1 MESDFMQTEYML
13 RLLEKE
19 ERIDGRKM
27 DEFREI
33 KLETKIIESAEG
45 SARVKI
51 GKTDVIVGVKLGIG
65 KPFSDMPNM
74 GVLKIGAEFSPIADP
89 DFESGPPGEDATEL
103 ARIVDRGIRESDSID
118 LEKLCLEEK
127 EKVWEVFV
135 DIHIINNDG
144 NLIDASALAAIA
156 ALKTAKIPEIED
168 DKIIRNKLKKE
179 LPILHEPITIT
190 VGKVA
195 DKFIFDP
202 NKEEEG
208 VLDAKLIVAVME
220 DGKVCA
226 MQKSG
231 LHGLTAEDV
240 ENMIDLAVKKSKELR
255 KLP

>member
-1 MESDFMQTEYML
+1 MQTEYMF
-13 RLLEKE
+13 RLLERG

-27 DEFREI
+27 DEFRET
-33 KLETKIIESAEG
+33 KLETKVIESAEG

-51 GKTDVIVGVKLGIG
+51 GKTDVIVGIKLGIG
-65 KPFSDMPNM
+65 TPFSDMPNM
-74 GVLKIGAEFSPIADP
+74 GVLKTGAEFTPIADP
-89 DFESGPPGEDATEL
+89 DFESGHPGEDATEL

-118 LEKLCLEEK
+118 LEKLCLKEK
-127 EKVWEVFV
+127 EKVWEVFIDV
-135 DIHIINNDG
+135 HIINNDG

-168 DKIIRNKLKKE
+168 DKIIRDKLKKE
-179 LPILHEPITIT
+179 LPIHHEPITIT

-195 DKFIFDP
+195 GKLIFDP

-208 VLDAKLIVAVME
+208 VLDAKLSVAVME

-231 LHGLTAEDV
+231 IHGLTVEDV
-240 ENMIDLAVKKSKELR
+240 ESMIDLAIKKSKELR
-255 KLP
+255 KLL

>member
-1 MESDFMQTEYML
+1 MQTGYMF
-13 RLLEKE
+13 RLLESE

-27 DEFREI
+27 NDFREI
-33 KLETKIIESAEG
+33 KLETNVIERAEG

-51 GKTDVIVGVKLGIG
+51 GKTDVIVGIKMGIG
-65 KPFSDMPNM
+65 VPFPDMPNM
-74 GVLKIGAEFSPIADP
+74 GVLKTGAEFTPIADP

-118 LEKLCLEEK
+118 LEKLCLKEG

-156 ALKTAKIPEIED
+156 ALKTTKIPKIED
-168 DKIIRNKLKKE
+168 NKIIRDKLEKD
-179 LPILHEPITIT
+179 LPISHEPVTVT

-195 DKFIFDP
+195 GKYIFDP
-202 NKEEEG
+202 NKEEEE
-208 VLDAKLIVAVME
+208 VLDAKTSVAVME

-231 LHGLTAEDV
+231 SHGLTAEDV
-240 ENMIDLAVKKSKELR
+240 EAMIDLVVKKSKELR
-255 KLP
+255 KFL